1 MKKKIKILITGKN
14 GQLARTIVNQ
24 LKNKYNFYSYSK
36 KKVDITK
43 RKDLLKLSLNNS
55 VILINT
61 AAYNDVESSEINKK
75 DAIKTNYLAIKHL
88 KKICDKNNIFF
99 IHFSTDYVF
108 NGKKRLYGEN
118 SKVNPINQY
127 GKSKANGE
135 KFLLDSKTN
144 NYVIL
149 RLSWVYSNIGKNFY
163 TKIITLIKK
172 RKKISV
178 VNDQFGVPTS
188 TKFISFYL
196 DKIIQN
202 IVHKKKMSLIYHLT
216 PNGKT
221 TWYEF
226 SVLILNFFNKT
237 NKYKFNSVKIIPK
250 KSDFINKANRP
261 LYSILN
267 SEKIQKKLKIK
278 FKNWKYY
285 FEKEFV

>member
-14 GQLARTIVNQ
+14 GQLARTIINQ

-36 KKVDITK
+36 KKIDITK

-55 VILINT
+55 AILINT

-75 DAIKTNYLAIKHL
+75 DAIKTNFLAIKNL

-108 NGKKRLYGEN
+108 NGKKKLYGEN
-118 SKVNPINQY
+118 SRVNPINQY

-144 NYVIL
+144 NYIIL
-149 RLSWVYSNIGKNFY
+149 RLSWVYSKIGKNFY

-202 IVHKKKMSLIYHLT
+202 VVYKKKMSLIYHLT

-226 SVLILNFFNKT
+226 SVLILDFFNKT
-237 NKYKFNSVKIIPK
+237 NKYKFKSIKIIPK
-250 KSDFINKANRP
+250 KSNFINKAKRP

-267 SEKIQKKLKIK
+267 SKKIQKKLKIK

-285 FEKEFV
+285 FDKEFA